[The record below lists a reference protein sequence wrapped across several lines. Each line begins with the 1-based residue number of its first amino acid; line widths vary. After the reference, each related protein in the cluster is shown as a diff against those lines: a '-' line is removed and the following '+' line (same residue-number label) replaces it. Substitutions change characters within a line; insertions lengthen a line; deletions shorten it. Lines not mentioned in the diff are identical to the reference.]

1 MLLEAGDRVTGP
13 LRNIAGGSTKAAQAL
28 KVTRDRL
35 KEIDRAQADIGE
47 FRRLKTGLRASEEA
61 MHAAQARAT
70 ALGREMAQ
78 VEAPTR
84 AMVRE
89 FKAAKREASALE
101 AAHRA
106 EASQLVT
113 LRSRIEAVGGST
125 TALVRHERALRDE
138 ARSTNAELSEQG
150 RRMQQLGDRTR
161 RMAVARSNYG
171 RGMNAATG
179 MAASGAAAI
188 GTGVAVAAPL
198 IGSIKAAQEYQ
209 SVMTDIGQKAGLS
222 RAATDKMGAGLLVAA
237 RAANQMPAD
246 MQRGVDTLA
255 GLGASVPDAAK
266 MIPSI
271 GKGATAYKA
280 DVADMA
286 AATFAAKDNLKVA
299 VGETGKVID
308 IMAQSGKRGAFE
320 LKDMAAQFPSLTAA
334 YQALGQSGT
343 GAVADLAAGAQIARK
358 GAGNSEEAGNNLLNL
373 LNKINSKETNM
384 NFKKF
389 GVDLP
394 AALKKAAE
402 EGKGPIQA
410 ITELTNTALKG
421 DTKKLSYLFGDA
433 QVQAALRPMI
443 ANLEEFKSIR
453 AEALG
458 ANGTTDRDFA
468 ERMKDSAE
476 KTKQLKVDAAGLAIT
491 FGAQL
496 LPTVDAVVERASAF
510 AKWIGDAAARHPEL
524 TKAIAIGA
532 AAFAGLFFILG
543 GGAIVIAGLVAPFA
557 ALSFAAGALGIGML
571 AVTGIA
577 LGVVAGIVAI
587 GAAAYLIYANW
598 GAISGWFAG
607 VWQGIKTTFAGAV
620 AWFAALPT
628 RFGQI
633 GRDMISGLIRGIFS
647 MFGSLK
653 STIVGVA
660 SSAAGW
666 FKAKLGIHS
675 PSRVFAGFGG
685 NIVDGLTNGI
695 AAQEGE
701 PVKRMESLSSRLS
714 KAVVR
719 STAIPVALAGAN
731 PASGSNGPPPAS
743 RGHTFNIQQQPGQSA
758 EDLARAIADELDRRE
773 REDAARGR
781 SSMAD
786 TPDWETV

>member
-1 MLLEAGDRVTGP
+1 
-13 LRNIAGGSTKAAQAL
+13 
-28 KVTRDRL
+28 
-35 KEIDRAQADIGE
+35 
-47 FRRLKTGLRASEEA
+47 
-61 MHAAQARAT
+61 
-70 ALGREMAQ
+70 
-78 VEAPTR
+78 
-84 AMVRE
+84 
-89 FKAAKREASALE
+89 
-101 AAHRA
+101 
-106 EASQLVT
+106 
-113 LRSRIEAVGGST
+113 
-125 TALVRHERALRDE
+125 
-138 ARSTNAELSEQG
+138 
-150 RRMQQLGDRTR
+150 MQQLSDRTR

-188 GTGVAVAAPL
+188 GTGVAIAAPL

-271 GKGATAYKA
+271 GKASTAYKA

-320 LKDMAAQFPSLTAA
+320 LKDMAAQFPGLTAA
-334 YQALGQSGT
+334 YQSLGQSGT

-373 LNKINSKETNM
+373 LNKINAKETNM

-394 AALKKAAE
+394 AALKKAAA
-402 EGKGPIQA
+402 EGKGPLQA

-443 ANLEEFKSIR
+443 ANLNEFKSIR

-458 ANGTTDRDFA
+458 ASGTTDRDFA
-468 ERMKDSAE
+468 DRMKDSAE
-476 KTKQLKVDAAGLAIT
+476 KTKQLKVDAASLAIT

-510 AKWIGDAAARHPEL
+510 AKWISDVATRHPDL

-532 AAFAGLFFILG
+532 ATFAGLFFILG

-577 LGVVAGIVAI
+577 LGVVAAVVAI

-598 GAISGWFAG
+598 GAIGGWFAG

-628 RFGQI
+628 RFAQI

-666 FKAKLGIHS
+666 FKKKLDINS
-675 PSRVFAGFGG
+675 PSRVFFGFGG
-685 NIVDGLTNGI
+685 NIVDGLSNGI
-695 AAQEGE
+695 RAQEGE
-701 PVKRMESLSSRLS
+701 PVKRMDRLS
-714 KAVVR
+714 TRLTAAIVGG
-719 STAIPVALAGAN
+719 SAIPALAMGA
-731 PASGSNGPPPAS
+731 PAGGAASAGSAGVAQRSYTIHIN
-743 RGHTFNIQQQPGQSA
+743 QQPGQDA
-758 EDLARAIADELDRRE
+758 QALARAIADELDRRD
-773 REDAARGR
+773 RESAARGR